1 MKRNSRIVIAGIA
14 SLALVFCAGASLPNA
29 GTLRLN
35 PVSLTAHAGDIQ
47 AEFTI
52 DDIVYRI
59 CDING
64 GTNIVRVVGYTG
76 NGSEIVIPAEVA
88 HTYTNDAGEEVTE
101 TVTVTEIGER
111 AFNKILNPPLL

>member
-1 MKRNSRIVIAGIA
+1 M
-14 SLALVFCAGASLPNA
+14 
-29 GTLRLN
+29 T

-64 GTNIVRVVGYTG
+64 GTNIVRVIGYTG
-76 NGSEIVIPAEVA
+76 NGSEIVIPSEIA
-88 HTYTNDAGEEVTE
+88 HAYTNDAGEEVTE
-101 TVTVTEIGER
+101 TVTVTEIGES
-111 AFNKILNPPLL
+111 AFKENIKIKKVTLPDTLEAIRFWAFGGCRHQFFGRSDLYRK